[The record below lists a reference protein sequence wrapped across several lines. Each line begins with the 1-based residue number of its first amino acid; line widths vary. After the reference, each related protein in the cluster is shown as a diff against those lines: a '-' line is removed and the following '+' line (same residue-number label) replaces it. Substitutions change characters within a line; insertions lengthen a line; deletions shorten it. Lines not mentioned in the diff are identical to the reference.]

1 VNDDDIPDDV
11 RAMFDELVGGA
22 LLTDLQAFVTG
33 YLAGCVRAGLPL
45 DLEPHYDGTNLAPGF
60 TVTNP
65 RTGSAVVVSVDVV
78 IAR

>member
-1 VNDDDIPDDV
+1 VNLDDDDPDDFAGIV
-11 RAMFDELVGGA
+11 ADA
-22 LLTDLQAFVTG
+22 LSLDLQAFVTG

-65 RTGSAVVVSVDVV
+65 RTGAAVVVSVDVG
-78 IAR
+78 IGA